1 MPSERGQA
9 RFMSD
14 AKDQQDTAPDPEQLP
29 DGSGPRDD
37 TASGGDDDQFE
48 G

>member
-1 MPSERGQA
+1 
-9 RFMSD
+9 MSD
-14 AKDQQDTAPDPEQLP
+14 AKDQKDQNTATDPDDLP

-37 TASGGDDDQFE
+37 TASGGDDDQFQ

>member
-1 MPSERGQA
+1 
-9 RFMSD
+9 MSD
-14 AKDQQDTAPDPEQLP
+14 AKDQQDQQNTATDPDDLP

-37 TASGGDDDQFE
+37 TASGGDDDQFQ